1 MRIIGLSNCPEAG
14 RFTRIDELYRLL
26 NTDPDYA
33 LEEDKFTLYKNLKI
47 VVRTKK
53 SFFAIFKQ
61 ISTSR
66 LVIISTYGDNIWNIM
81 NVAILA
87 KKYKCE
93 TIVTGCQNPV
103 KTTALI
109 SLIDPA
115 AIYVPKTTNFSADA
129 MSLFSL
135 I

>member
-53 SFFAIFKQ
+53 SFFAIFKH
-61 ISTSR
+61 ISHC
-66 LVIISTYGDNIWNIM
+66 G
-81 NVAILA
+81 
-87 KKYKCE
+87 
-93 TIVTGCQNPV
+93 
-103 KTTALI
+103 
-109 SLIDPA
+109 
-115 AIYVPKTTNFSADA
+115 
-129 MSLFSL
+129 
-135 I
+135 